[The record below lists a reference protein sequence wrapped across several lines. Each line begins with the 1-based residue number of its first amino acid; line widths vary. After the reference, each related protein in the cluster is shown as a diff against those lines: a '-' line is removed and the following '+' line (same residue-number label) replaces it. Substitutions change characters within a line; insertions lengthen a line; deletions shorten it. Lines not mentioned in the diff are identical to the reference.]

1 MGHTA
6 DREAEQFELQLGDRG
21 RIVLPA
27 VLRQRL
33 SLHPGDR
40 MVLIVDKS
48 GEMRLV
54 DLRRQIEKCRGMFRH
69 LAPRGKRL
77 SDELIADRRKEAQR
91 EEEE

>member
-6 DREAEQFELQLGDRG
+6 VRKSEQFELKLGDRG

-33 SLHPGDR
+33 SLHSGDR
-40 MVLIVDKS
+40 MVLIVDES

-54 DLRRQIEKCRGMFRH
+54 DLRGQIEKCRGMFRH
-69 LAPRGKRL
+69 LAPRGRRL

-91 EEEE
+91 EEAE